1 MNPKIPVLALAL
13 GACSANA
20 GTFEVEDF
28 VLDSTEDLVDVCSA
42 QTSDLMY
49 EEAKIFCF
57 GYLAA
62 AIDYHR
68 AMASAP
74 GMGPIACAERDG
86 ASGAGAASRGEAA
99 PGRLPAPRAARRRSA
114 GGRGARWWRSSRDRA
129 P

>member
-1 MNPKIPVLALAL
+1 MNLKILALAL
-13 GACSANA
+13 AFGACSVNA

-42 QTSDLMY
+42 QASDPMY

-74 GMGPIACAERDG
+74 GMGPIACAE
-86 ASGAGAASRGEAA
+86 AGATRKDLIEVLVGWSAKNPQQMSA
-99 PGRLPAPRAARRRSA
+99 PPIESLLRAAA
-114 GGRGARWWRSSRDRA
+114 EKW
-129 P
+129 PCK

>member
-1 MNPKIPVLALAL
+1 MNPKILALALAL
-13 GACSANA
+13 GVCAANA

-42 QTSDLMY
+42 RASDPMY

-74 GMGPIACAERDG
+74 GMGPIACAE
-86 ASGAGAASRGEAA
+86 AGATRKDLIEVLVAWSAKNPQHMSA
-99 PGRLPAPRAARRRSA
+99 PPIESLLRAAA
-114 GGRGARWWRSSRDRA
+114 EKW
-129 P
+129 PCK